1 MTIMLAMFAI
11 IGYYYLGINQSVL
24 LNQLVNLSNNQ
35 SHNTEN
41 NLNLTKF
48 NRAVLVD
55 TNHIVREIA
64 KQLNITEKD

>member
-1 MTIMLAMFAI
+1 MFAI
-11 IGYYYLGINQSVL
+11 IEYYYLTTNQSVL

-35 SHNTEN
+35 NHNTAN
-41 NLNLTKF
+41 NLNLTKY

-64 KQLNITEKD
+64 KHLNTTEAD